1 MDLTSIYTRM
11 TALCTIWE
19 AILNVWNFKFWN
31 RTWYTFTYFK
41 EKFWRSYCF
50 NQNRALIFLGQCFKH
65 SFVVVKKNFTLVWWF
80 NVNIEG
86 RLEMVSNEGVVI
98 NVYPSRDALE
108 GLCRLGADLLLDYLQ
123 CSLDNQQQ
131 HIVSYVM

>member
-1 MDLTSIYTRM
+1 M
-11 TALCTIWE
+11 
-19 AILNVWNFKFWN
+19 
-31 RTWYTFTYFK
+31 
-41 EKFWRSYCF
+41 
-50 NQNRALIFLGQCFKH
+50 
-65 SFVVVKKNFTLVWWF
+65 
-80 NVNIEG
+80 NIEG

-108 GLCRLGADLLLDYLQ
+108 GLSRLGADLLLDYLQ